1 MFSLRASSLGG
12 GVPRELA
19 RRLSNVV
26 GLHLVISA
34 EEEKEKEEEEEE
46 EEKESVVVCFCSN
59 ILCIYFRANRTTCCC
74 FLLQCIC
81 DYKSSL
87 LPTDLIR

>member
-46 EEKESVVVCFCSN
+46 SVVVCFCSN
-59 ILCIYFRANRTTCCC
+59 ILCIYFRTNRTTCCC
-74 FLLQCIC
+74 FLLQSIF

-87 LPTDLIR
+87 LPTELIR